1 MLDFIDLALQ
11 SLAQV
16 ADAAAPMATDGASA
30 AMSIPPEVGAAAD
43 AAAAAAGAI
52 TPALGAAADT
62 GTSALGAAVDAG
74 ASATGGA
81 IDAGS
86 SAAGAAADTGV
97 SAADTAASAGLSP
110 PAGTAPGLG
119 PADPSTLEGPPPT
132 GFLHFIAQ
140 SDIVGKS
147 LFGILLLMSLI
158 SWYLIVVKMIM
169 RVRLKRRS
177 GQFLREFWAASSLE
191 QVENEIA
198 THGANEPFSHLA
210 SHAIHARNHH
220 AKYGAMRL
228 EEKGSTGA
236 FVTRTIRKVIDEET
250 AKLENGLTMLASIG
264 STAPFV
270 GLFGTV
276 WGVYHALVGIGLSDG
291 VTINRI
297 AGPVGEAL
305 IMTGLGLAVA
315 IPAVLAYNGFVR
327 SNRVYLADLDA
338 FAHDLFTFLSTGQQ
352 VNERNGS
359 GKVRRV
365 RQLPAASGEE

>member
-1 MLDFIDLALQ
+1 METMLDFIDLALQ

-16 ADAAAPMATDGASA
+16 ADTAAPAVAPDALAAGSSA
-30 AMSIPPEVGAAAD
+30 AP
-43 AAAAAAGAI
+43 AAAAAPIA
-52 TPALGAAADT
+52 PALGAAAT
-62 GTSALGAAVDAG
+62 
-74 ASATGGA
+74 
-81 IDAGS
+81 
-86 SAAGAAADTGV
+86 
-97 SAADTAASAGLSP
+97 DTAAQSVQA
-110 PAGTAPGLG
+110 
-119 PADPSTLEGPPPT
+119 T
-132 GFLHFIAQ
+132 GFLHFISQ

-158 SWYLIVVKMIM
+158 SWYLIVVKLVM
-169 RVRLKRRS
+169 RFQLKRRS
-177 GQFLREFWAASSLE
+177 SQFLKEFWAASSLE

-198 THGANEPFSHLA
+198 THGANEPFAHVA

-327 SNRVYLADLDA
+327 SNRVYLASLDA

-352 VNERNGS
+352 VSEGQANGS
-359 GKVRRV
+359 GNKLRRV
-365 RQLPAASGEE
+365 SVATSKGE

>member
-11 SLAQV
+11 TLAQAADVGTPV
-16 ADAAAPMATDGASA
+16 ANGASA
-30 AMSIPPEVGAAAD
+30 AMSSPDAVGAAGQ
-43 AAAAAAGAI
+43 AAGASV
-52 TPALGAAADT
+52 ALGAPAAM
-62 GTSALGAAVDAG
+62 AAPAP
-74 ASATGGA
+74 
-81 IDAGS
+81 
-86 SAAGAAADTGV
+86 AA
-97 SAADTAASAGLSP
+97 
-110 PAGTAPGLG
+110 
-119 PADPSTLEGPPPT
+119 PT
-132 GFLHFIAQ
+132 GFLHFISQ

-147 LFGILLLMSLI
+147 LFGILLLMSVI
-158 SWYLIVVKMIM
+158 SWYLIVVKFIT
-169 RVRLKRRS
+169 RLRLKHRS
-177 GQFLREFWAASSLE
+177 GQFLKEFWAASSLE

-198 THGANEPFSHLA
+198 THGANEPFAHVA

-220 AKYGAMRL
+220 AKYGALRL

-327 SNRVYLADLDA
+327 SNRVYLAQLDA

-352 VNERNGS
+352 VTEGNGGN

-365 RQLPAASGEE
+365 APLASASRGE

>member
-1 MLDFIDLALQ
+1 METMLDFIDLALQ

-16 ADAAAPMATDGASA
+16 ADTAAPAVAPDALA
-30 AMSIPPEVGAAAD
+30 AGSS
-43 AAAAAAGAI
+43 AAAAAPIA
-52 TPALGAAADT
+52 PALGAAAM
-62 GTSALGAAVDAG
+62 
-74 ASATGGA
+74 
-81 IDAGS
+81 
-86 SAAGAAADTGV
+86 
-97 SAADTAASAGLSP
+97 DTAAQSVQA
-110 PAGTAPGLG
+110 
-119 PADPSTLEGPPPT
+119 T
-132 GFLHFIAQ
+132 GFLHFISQ

-158 SWYLIVVKMIM
+158 SWYLIVVKLVM
-169 RVRLKRRS
+169 RFQLKRRS
-177 GQFLREFWAASSLE
+177 SQFLKEFWAASSLE

-198 THGANEPFSHLA
+198 THGANEPFAHVA

-327 SNRVYLADLDA
+327 SNRVYLASLDA

-352 VNERNGS
+352 VSEGQANGS
-359 GKVRRV
+359 GNKLRRV
-365 RQLPAASGEE
+365 SVATSKGE